1 MEQFRKGL
9 VTQYYR
15 NIHGAI
21 FVYDIT
27 RRETFV
33 SVDEWLKEMKKYS
46 RDSERI
52 KMVLI
57 GNQSDRSGER
67 DVTTEEARLYANE
80 HGMIFTELSA
90 KNLESLSNLDNV
102 ILRLSEQ
109 MLAEREENSLTRSMH
124 RVIRL
129 RDVAVEDDWIVVN
142 EIPEGPFPDYINNPR
157 QRRFPRQQELTES
170 IRNVFKRRSTSQQ
183 SRRDNKC
190 QC

>member
-1 MEQFRKGL
+1 
-9 VTQYYR
+9 
-15 NIHGAI
+15 
-21 FVYDIT
+21 
-27 RRETFV
+27 
-33 SVDEWLKEMKKYS
+33 
-46 RDSERI
+46 
-52 KMVLI
+52 
-57 GNQSDRSGER
+57 
-67 DVTTEEARLYANE
+67 
-80 HGMIFTELSA
+80 MIFTELSA

-157 QRRFPRQQELTES
+157 QWRFPRQQELTES